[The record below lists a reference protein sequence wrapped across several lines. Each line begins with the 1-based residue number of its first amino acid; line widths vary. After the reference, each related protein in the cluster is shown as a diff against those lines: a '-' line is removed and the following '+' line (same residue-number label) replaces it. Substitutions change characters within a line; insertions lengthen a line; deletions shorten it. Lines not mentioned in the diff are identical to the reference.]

1 MISFKTID
9 DDYTEVKFPSNE
21 EALKV
26 VKSAP
31 VHRWDPD
38 RKVWTVETSWVELLC
53 KRFTEKGFDCSI
65 NGKLWSP
72 PDVKVLSSPI
82 GALFQALPDHL
93 RRPVYL
99 ALAKTLHPDAGGDK
113 TLMQELNK
121 AMGK

>member
-72 PDVKVLSSPI
+72 PDVKVLSFSYWGVVPGVARPPSPSC
-82 GALFQALPDHL
+82 LFG
-93 RRPVYL
+93 
-99 ALAKTLHPDAGGDK
+99 TG
-113 TLMQELNK
+113 
-121 AMGK
+121 